1 MSSKKDTKINPPTR
15 KELRN
20 LLKEAA
26 INKFPRFLSALDS
39 LDDKDF
45 VKFYLDLLNYSIP
58 KIQSIALDDNG
69 DAVTGVEHLKIISE
83 WRKIEN
89 KKDIG

>member
-1 MSSKKDTKINPPTR
+1 MKLKTDENKNTR
-15 KELRN
+15 KELRK

-26 INKFPRFLSALDS
+26 IDLFPRFLASMKT

-45 VKFYLDLLNYSIP
+45 AKMYIDMMNYVIP

-69 DAVTGVEHLKIISE
+69 EAVTGVEHLRQISG
-83 WRKIEN
+83 WN
-89 KKDIG
+89 KDNEE